1 MKELFNIEN
10 TNVLKDEENYYFF
23 RALNMAD
30 NKDYEEKII
39 IDKFGKIN
47 LIRTDLDRFEEN
59 NKNQNPK
66 YSQES
71 KISME
76 QFFDHIKKNYRKDT
90 KCISLS
96 TNANISL
103 SYGKNYKDKYI
114 IVKVPKK
121 ELGKKVI
128 NAGEYLLKEIE
139 KRIKA
144 YIEILEKSSKEN
156 ALLLFDKI
164 DKSNSITEISK
175 LIKVKYKLKN
185 ESNFKK
191 LEYNKKD
198 KYINKKINLNKIEE
212 IRPVYIMYNC
222 EYLNENQNLER
233 NKIIAK
239 LVYLERFEK
248 MPALIKN
255 FKNNNSLI
263 QAVNNAFSSLEYIHY
278 GRIKKE
284 EIIETSKEYVANI
297 AEKQLNKSNIE
308 FSK

>member
-39 IDKFGKIN
+39 TDKFGKIN
-47 LIRTDLDRFEEN
+47 LIRTDLDRFEAS
-59 NKNQNPK
+59 NKNQKPK

-71 KISME
+71 EISME

-114 IVKVPKK
+114 LVKVPKK
-121 ELGKKVI
+121 ELGKQVI
-128 NAGEYLLKEIE
+128 NAGEFLLKEI
-139 KRIKA
+139 KIRIDN
-144 YIEILEKSSKEN
+144 YIETLEKASKEKVLMIFN
-156 ALLLFDKI
+156 KI

-175 LIKVKYKLKN
+175 IITLKYKLKI
-185 ESNFKK
+185 ESNLKK
-191 LEYNKKD
+191 LEYNKKE
-198 KYINKKINLNKIEE
+198 KYINKKINLNKIED

-222 EYLNENQNLER
+222 IYLNEAQNLER

-239 LVYLERFEK
+239 LVYIERFEK
-248 MPALIKN
+248 MSALIKN
-255 FKNNNSLI
+255 LKNNNSLI

-278 GRIKKE
+278 GRIEKE
-284 EIIETSKEYVANI
+284 EIIEISKEYVVDI
-297 AEKQLNKSNIE
+297 AEKQLKNSNIE

>member
-47 LIRTDLDRFEEN
+47 LIRTDLDRFEES

-71 KISME
+71 KISMD
-76 QFFDHIKKNYRKDT
+76 QFFDHIKENYRKDT

-114 IVKVPKK
+114 LVKVPKK

-175 LIKVKYKLKN
+175 LIKVKYKLKK

-198 KYINKKINLNKIEE
+198 KYINKKISLNKIE
-212 IRPVYIMYNC
+212 
-222 EYLNENQNLER
+222 
-233 NKIIAK
+233 
-239 LVYLERFEK
+239 
-248 MPALIKN
+248 
-255 FKNNNSLI
+255 
-263 QAVNNAFSSLEYIHY
+263 
-278 GRIKKE
+278 
-284 EIIETSKEYVANI
+284 
-297 AEKQLNKSNIE
+297 
-308 FSK
+308 

>member
-39 IDKFGKIN
+39 TDKFGKIN
-47 LIRTDLDRFEEN
+47 LIRTDLDRFEES
-59 NKNQNPK
+59 NKSQKPK
-66 YSQES
+66 YNKES

-114 IVKVPKK
+114 LVKVPKK

-175 LIKVKYKLKN
+175 LIKVKYKLKK

-191 LEYNKKD
+191 LEYNKKE
-198 KYINKKINLNKIEE
+198 KYINKKINLNKIED

-222 EYLNENQNLER
+222 IYLNEAQNLER

-248 MPALIKN
+248 MSALIKN
-255 FKNNNSLI
+255 LKNNNSLI

-278 GRIKKE
+278 GKIEKE
-284 EIIETSKEYVANI
+284 EIIEISKEYVVDI
-297 AEKQLNKSNIE
+297 AEKQLKNSNIE

>member
-39 IDKFGKIN
+39 TDKFGKIN
-47 LIRTDLDRFEEN
+47 LIRTDLDRFEAS
-59 NKNQNPK
+59 NKNQKPK

-71 KISME
+71 EISME

-114 IVKVPKK
+114 LVKVPKK
-121 ELGKKVI
+121 ELGKQVI
-128 NAGEYLLKEIE
+128 NAGEFLLKEI
-139 KRIKA
+139 KIRIDN
-144 YIEILEKSSKEN
+144 YIETLEKASKEKVLMIFN
-156 ALLLFDKI
+156 KI

-175 LIKVKYKLKN
+175 IITLKYKLKI
-185 ESNFKK
+185 ESNLKK
-191 LEYNKKD
+191 LEYNKKE
-198 KYINKKINLNKIEE
+198 KYINKKINLNKIED

-222 EYLNENQNLER
+222 IYLNEAQNLER

-239 LVYLERFEK
+239 LVYIERFEK
-248 MPALIKN
+248 MSALIKN
-255 FKNNNSLI
+255 LKNNNSLI

-278 GRIKKE
+278 GRIEKE
-284 EIIETSKEYVANI
+284 EIIEISKEYVIDI
-297 AEKQLNKSNIE
+297 AEKQLKNSNIE